1 NTGAAAG
8 GTHHA
13 TPSLETFEL
22 VIGLATSR
30 VFCRSAPGSVQPAA
44 TAGSGELLAVPGGP
58 PAARP
63 DKQLAVPGWLR
74 EQPPAARPAA
84 TTRHAPATPARW
96 GALIPPRAS
105 PARSAA
111 AALCTQRTPPRLAR
125 ACRRPAVRQAAR
137 QPRFLAGP

>member
-84 TTRHAPATPARW
+84 TTRHAPATAARL
-96 GALIPPRAS
+96 GALIPP
-105 PARSAA
+105 PAFLGGAA
-111 AALCTQRTPPRLAR
+111 APAPFRQSTPPPPAP
-125 ACRRPAVRQAAR
+125 APRRPAAPAIRAR
-137 QPRFLAGP
+137 